1 MNLNNTLLA
10 VLLSVLGLFLAVTS
24 LRLSSVIQG
33 NSVCAQSNT
42 LQNANRG
49 ILVVGIV
56 LFMSSVGYLLCKRN
70 CSENLSSST
79 SSDNMMYMGFNLM
92 LGIVVIVLFSIVSS
106 ELNKCNASV
115 SKSDSGM
122 VMGGI
127 IVGVAATLLSL
138 GMIGKKLY
146 ENRDKASANLAQM
159 KDKAS
164 ANLAQM
170 RDKASANLAQM
181 KDKASANLAQM
192 KSNSSP
198 DRSSYVDPFGLDLNA
213 SRADNPN
220 RVSYRDPFGYD
231 DE

>member
-1 MNLNNTLLA
+1 MNVNNTFLA

-56 LFMSSVGYLLCKRN
+56 LFMSSFGYLLCKSN
-70 CSENLSSST
+70 CSGNLSSSST
-79 SSDNMMYMGFNLM
+79 SSDNMMYMVFNLM

-115 SKSDSGM
+115 SKTDSSM
-122 VMGGI
+122 VMGGLI
-127 IVGVAATLLSL
+127 IGVAVTVLSL
-138 GMIGKKLY
+138 GLMGKKLY
-146 ENRDKASANLAQM
+146 DNREQASIAMSQM
-159 KDKAS
+159 KINAL
-164 ANLAQM
+164 ARAQNL
-170 RDKASANLAQM
+170 
-181 KDKASANLAQM
+181 
-192 KSNSSP
+192 SNKLTASSP
-198 DRSSYVDPFGLDLNA
+198 DRSSYVDPFGLDLPS
-213 SRADNPN
+213 SRADN
-220 RVSYRDPFGYD
+220 RVAYRDPFGYD

>member
-1 MNLNNTLLA
+1 MNLNNTFLA
-10 VLLSVLGLFLAVTS
+10 VLLSVLGLFLVVTS

-33 NSVCAQSNT
+33 NSVCTQSNT

-49 ILVVGIV
+49 ILVVGLV
-56 LFMSSVGYLLCKRN
+56 LFISSFGYLLYCRN
-70 CSENLSSST
+70 CANLSSSI
-79 SSDNMMYMGFNLM
+79 SSDSMMYMSFNLM

-115 SKSDSGM
+115 SKSDSGL
-122 VMGGI
+122 VIGGI

-146 ENRDKASANLAQM
+146 ENRDQATANLLQM
-159 KDKAS
+159 RDKAS
-164 ANLAQM
+164 VNLAQM